1 MVRTYFLF
9 FVFGACSAQCSSQSK
24 STALLAASNHVP
36 AFHVNASHALLV
48 DMATGQALIEHN
60 ADKKMTPS
68 SMTKIVTAY
77 ILFDALQNERIGLD
91 EKVDVS
97 KHAARQ
103 EGSRMFLIPHQS
115 VSVQDLIKGIVVV
128 SGNDACTAVAEH
140 IEGQEE
146 VFAQKMNAVAKQ
158 LGACHSHFVNA
169 SGLPHE
175 DHYSTCWDLARISM
189 ATIDQFPKA
198 YEKYY
203 SMKEFC
209 FNKINQPNRN
219 TLLQTGAD
227 GMKTGQSSAGK
238 FGMVVSEKRNGRRLL
253 LVINGCPTARAR
265 AHEARRLLNIGF
277 QQFHPLVL
285 TKGMPVVSIPVWRG
299 PPIQAVVGKEVKRSL
314 GPGQKN
320 VVITACYT
328 SPVRGCVKPGD
339 VVGSLRIDIPGTDS
353 FDIPL
358 HAKNGTKPG
367 FFKRFVHGC
376 ARLFR

>member
-1 MVRTYFLF
+1 
-9 FVFGACSAQCSSQSK
+9 
-24 STALLAASNHVP
+24 
-36 AFHVNASHALLV
+36 
-48 DMATGQALIEHN
+48 
-60 ADKKMTPS
+60 
-68 SMTKIVTAY
+68 
-77 ILFDALQNERIGLD
+77 
-91 EKVDVS
+91 
-97 KHAARQ
+97 
-103 EGSRMFLIPHQS
+103 MFLIPHQS
-115 VSVQDLIKGIVVV
+115 VSIQDLIKGIVVV

-140 IEGQEE
+140 IEGTEE
-146 VFAQKMNAVAKQ
+146 AFAQKMNDVAKQ
-158 LGACHSHFVNA
+158 LGAGHSNFLNA

-189 ATIDQFPKA
+189 ATIDHFPKA

-219 TLLQTGAD
+219 TLLHTGAD

-238 FGMVVSEKRNGRRLL
+238 FGMVVSEQRNGRRLL

-265 AHEARRLLNIGF
+265 EQEARRLLNIGF

-299 PPIQAVVGKEVKRSL
+299 PPIQAVVGKEFKRSL

-320 VVITACYT
+320 VVITACYK